1 MFKKYEK
8 CPRIKGVPVIDYVKK
23 LAKLLCGNK
32 DIEKR
37 KIGTDLMFICV
48 RLREV
53 DFNVNRLEKEDRSLF
68 LQALEYACEKLDMDA
83 ERIKTDRHD
92 RFQRNFDAAKAA
104 VEIPSSGGCNE
115 AHQRLRQTKQRSHRH
130 HQKVG
135 VQRTVVLFIIGEP
148 K

>member
-1 MFKKYEK
+1 
-8 CPRIKGVPVIDYVKK
+8 
-23 LAKLLCGNK
+23 
-32 DIEKR
+32 
-37 KIGTDLMFICV
+37 MFICV

-115 AHQRLRQTKQRSHRH
+115 AHQRFMRQEADRW
-130 HQKVG
+130 HQEMHQQAIATHNQMHYG
-135 VQRTVVLFIIGEP
+135 F
-148 K
+148 